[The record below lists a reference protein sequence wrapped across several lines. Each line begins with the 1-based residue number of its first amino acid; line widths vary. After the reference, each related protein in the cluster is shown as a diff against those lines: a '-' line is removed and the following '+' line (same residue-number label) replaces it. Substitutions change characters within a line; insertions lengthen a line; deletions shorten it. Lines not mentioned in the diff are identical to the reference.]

1 MNACHVSSTLSFVL
15 SRGRGGTLTRDGL
28 PPPHLVGVRYP
39 SPGRG
44 RVYPIPGQG
53 TPHPDLAWGGGPV
66 LARGYLIPDWG
77 TPSWGTPSQDWGTPQ
92 EGPGTSHWGTP
103 WKRHG
108 TSGSIMG
115 WRWGT
120 PRCGQTNKLKLLP
133 SPILRMRVVMTICQ
147 CDYELESAGE

>member
-53 TPHPDLAWGGGPV
+53 TPHPDLAWGGIQSWPG
-66 LARGYLIPDWG
+66 G
-77 TPSWGTPSQDWGTPQ
+77 TSSLTGVPHHGVPPRK
-92 EGPGTSHWGTP
+92 GPGTSHWGTP